1 MYLRWLTRTAILL
14 ALTIAVQMFGWPQP
28 VTGPLVNA
36 MLLLACIFAGPS
48 SGAVIGL
55 ATPLLAYARGI
66 LAPPLAPMIPA
77 IMLSNAV
84 FVLLFWFVKK
94 MNSRWGEFLG
104 LLAAAVVK
112 FLILAAAVKLVAQ
125 LPPQVARAMQW
136 PQLVTAI
143 AGGLIAIAVS
153 RALPQLKK

>member
-36 MLLLACIFAGPS
+36 MLLLACIFRIVQLWCSNRPGNA
-48 SGAVIGL
+48 
-55 ATPLLAYARGI
+55 LLAYARGI

-104 LLAAAVVK
+104 LLA
-112 FLILAAAVKLVAQ
+112 Q
-125 LPPQVARAMQW
+125 LWLNSSSSLQQ
-136 PQLVTAI
+136 
-143 AGGLIAIAVS
+143 
-153 RALPQLKK
+153 